1 VIVKN
6 SFMDKMAVK
15 ILKKY
20 DLLNPDATSNEDFIY
35 AKQHNVMFDL
45 TCQTHDKCIIDLFD
59 EFRIL
64 SKKKITDAFL
74 YSLST
79 NNVEYRAGLSIYAIM
94 QNFPFH
100 KYVGFEENSDVCKFC
115 GSSEKEQIDLNFF
128 NQCRYKVGGI
138 VSKDIYEFHF
148 FLKQANL
155 LNDAKPSGLDFRIF
169 SDILKIICNLG
180 KKDTP
185 SILKKQ
191 LKSIPNFKSD
201 EEQRISIIET
211 LGYCS
216 ILENPK
222 YKGFLTNYT
231 ILELAPRKKHS
242 SDWSYPIDWWTGEN
256 GINEEAYN
264 FWFGDDY
271 PELCLDKIK

>member
-1 VIVKN
+1 MVVKN
-6 SFMDKMAVK
+6 NFMDKRAIE

-35 AKQHNVMFDL
+35 AKLHNVMFDSIY
-45 TCQTHDKCIIDLFD
+45 QTHNECIADLFG
-59 EFRIL
+59 EFGIL

-79 NNVEYRAGLSIYAIM
+79 NNVEYRAGLSVYAIM

-100 KYVGFEENSDVCKFC
+100 KYIGFEENSDVCKFC

-138 VSKDIYEFHF
+138 ISKDIYEFSF

-155 LNDAKPSGLDFRIF
+155 LNNVESSDLDFTIF
-169 SDILKIICNLG
+169 LDILKTICNLE

-185 SILKKQ
+185 VILKKR
-191 LKSIPNFKSD
+191 LKSILNFKSD

-216 ILENPK
+216 ILENSK
-222 YKGFLTNYT
+222 HKGFLTDYI
-231 ILELAPRKKHS
+231 ILGLAPRKRHS
-242 SDWSYPIDWWTGEN
+242 SDWTYPIDWWTGED
-256 GINEEAYN
+256 GINKEAFN
-264 FWFGDDY
+264 FWFGDY
-271 PELCLDKIK
+271 PELCLDNIR